1 MKVTDIEKKELTNY
15 IELFDYDSY
24 LKDKRIL
31 ITGSKG
37 LVGTGLVKWILFQNQ
52 LKGTNTKIL
61 ASTRNPNDLP
71 DYIEK
76 SDNIKYVKHGTE
88 NSIDEKID
96 YIVHAASP
104 TGNKYHMQH
113 PIETFKINVDGVE
126 KMLDIAAR
134 NDGCSM
140 IYLSLIHI

>member
-52 LKGTNTKIL
+52 LKGTITI
-61 ASTRNPNDLP
+61 PNEP
-71 DYIEK
+71 PMPSPEK
-76 SDNIKYVKHGTE
+76 T
-88 NSIDEKID
+88 
-96 YIVHAASP
+96 VHSVVFHHR
-104 TGNKYHMQH
+104 YYSSRHH
-113 PIETFKINVDGVE
+113 
-126 KMLDIAAR
+126 R
-134 NDGCSM
+134 R
-140 IYLSLIHI
+140 

>member
-61 ASTRNPNDLP
+61 AWLFNGSNMF
-71 DYIEK
+71 
-76 SDNIKYVKHGTE
+76 SDNIDEY
-88 NSIDEKID
+88 SI
-96 YIVHAASP
+96 
-104 TGNKYHMQH
+104 G
-113 PIETFKINVDGVE
+113 
-126 KMLDIAAR
+126 
-134 NDGCSM
+134 
-140 IYLSLIHI
+140 

>member
-61 ASTRNPNDLP
+61 DV
-71 DYIEK
+71 
-76 SDNIKYVKHGTE
+76 VKIG
-88 NSIDEKID
+88 
-96 YIVHAASP
+96 
-104 TGNKYHMQH
+104 
-113 PIETFKINVDGVE
+113 
-126 KMLDIAAR
+126 
-134 NDGCSM
+134 
-140 IYLSLIHI
+140 